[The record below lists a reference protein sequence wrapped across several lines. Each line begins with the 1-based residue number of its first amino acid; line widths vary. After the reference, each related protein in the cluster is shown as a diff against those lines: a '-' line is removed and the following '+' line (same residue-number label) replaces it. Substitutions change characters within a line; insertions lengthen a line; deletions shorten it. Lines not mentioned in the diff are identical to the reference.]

1 MKHTLGGL
9 PPGLFQLFQAVSKRR
24 ETGNSLIV
32 RLKSTA
38 VSLFHGFG
46 EAGGVI

>member
-32 RLKSTA
+32 RLKLAT
-38 VSLFHGFG
+38 VSLFHSFG
-46 EAGGVI
+46 ETGSVI